1 MLDTTQ
7 EEKVIEVNISVSA
20 DGMTAFLCLSPE
32 DKDATYELDYLRIML
47 RESGVV
53 FGVQDHVLEKIIE
66 EKKYYEKIAVAKG
79 EPPKNG
85 KDGSYEFLFPTDI
98 DTRPKILKDGSV
110 DYGACGEIP
119 SVQEGEE
126 IVHYH
131 PATKA
136 QDGMDVYGE
145 IVVGRPGKDL
155 ARLRGKGFILSEDN
169 LIYTA
174 RTAGKV
180 SYVGGVLYVDNVLL
194 IDGDVSYA
202 TTGDI
207 HFSND
212 IHIRGNV
219 FSGMSITSD
228 KGSIIVDGYV
238 EGAVLVAKKDIIL
251 KNGMQGNGQG
261 KIASSAS
268 VSGKFFEQAHI
279 DCDGD
284 MCANAIMNCV
294 INCGQDVK
302 VSGRFGAIIGGS
314 ISAMRKVDSM
324 IIGNMAEVK
333 TTICAGIEEDL
344 FALLAQHERTQRT
357 LQEEMDKIIATE
369 DKLNELLE
377 IEDNEDLRK
386 KKIQITR
393 AKIEK
398 DSRMNEVLKRKQET
412 LEKMSK
418 ANEARVTILKRV
430 YPGTSITINGLRV
443 NVKDEIDHV
452 EYARRGGGIISYNI
466 E

>member
-1 MLDTTQ
+1 MPDIMQ
-7 EEKVIEVNISVSA
+7 EEKVAEVDISVSD
-20 DGMTAFLCLSPE
+20 DGMTAFLGLFPE
-32 DKDATYELDYLRIML
+32 DKDTTYEMDYLRIML
-47 RESGVV
+47 RESGVI
-53 FGVQDHVLEKIIE
+53 FGIQEHVLEKIIE
-66 EKKYYEKIAVAKG
+66 EKKYYQKLTVAQG
-79 EPPKNG
+79 EPPQNG
-85 KDGSYEFLFPTDI
+85 KDGHFEFLFPVDI

-110 DYGACGEIP
+110 DYAACGEIP
-119 SVQEGEE
+119 SVEEGEE

-131 PATKA
+131 PATKPK
-136 QDGMDVYGE
+136 DGMDVYGE

-155 ARLRGKGFILSEDN
+155 ARLRGKGFVLSEDN

-180 SYVGGVLYVDNVLL
+180 SYVGEVLYVDKVLL
-194 IDGDVSYA
+194 VDGDVSYA

-207 HFSND
+207 NFPND
-212 IHIRGNV
+212 IHVRGNV
-219 FSGMSITSD
+219 FAGMSITSE

-238 EGAVLVAKKDIIL
+238 EGAILIAKKDIIL

-261 KIASSAS
+261 KIASSGS

-284 MCANAIMNCV
+284 MCANAIMNCT

-314 ISAMRKVDSM
+314 ISAMRRVESM

-357 LQEEMDKIIATE
+357 LQEELDKIIATE
-369 DKLNELLE
+369 NKLNELLE
-377 IEDNEDLRK
+377 VEDNEDLRK
-386 KKIQITR
+386 KKMQITR
-393 AKIEK
+393 TKIEK
-398 DSRMNEVLKRKQET
+398 DSRINEVLKRKQET
-412 LEKMSK
+412 LEQMGK
-418 ANEARVTILKRV
+418 ANEARVTILKRI
-430 YPGTSITINGLRV
+430 YPGTSITINGLSV
-443 NVKDEIDHV
+443 KVKDEIDHV
-452 EYARRGGGIISYNI
+452 EYSRRGGGIISYNI